1 MPDRR
6 KASKSDY
13 VHVVTID
20 SIPGYEVKN
29 VKGFVWATTVR
40 SKFIGKD
47 ILAVLRMIVG
57 GEIPEYTDM
66 INEAKRYVI
75 EKMVENARVLGAN
88 AVIGVRIDTT
98 SQILP
103 GAVEIYA
110 YGTAVVVEPKKR

>member
-1 MPDRR
+1 MPERK

-13 VHVVTID
+13 VHVVTTENV
-20 SIPGYEVKN
+20 PGYETKS

-40 SKFIGKD
+40 SKFVGKD

-57 GEIPEYTDM
+57 GEIPEYTEM

-75 EKMVENARVLGAN
+75 EKMVQNARVLGAN
-88 AVIGVRIDTT
+88 AVVGVRIDTT
-98 SQILP
+98 SQVLP

-110 YGTAVVVEPKKR
+110 YGTAVVIESKKR